1 MLALAV
7 LSGCSGLLHSH
18 ARPSQVYVLRAASQP
33 QARTTSVSS
42 PSASLHV
49 QRAIAGPG
57 LDTEHIVLV
66 QSDHRMS
73 FYAASSWPAALP
85 DLVEELAVDS
95 LHASGAWGSVQDS
108 SSTFPSEYVLQ
119 IVIRR
124 FEADYTANPALP
136 EIHVVF
142 DCTIGRRS
150 NREVLASYMA
160 EGSATAAANRLADV
174 VTAFESASNQA
185 LAVIVQRSAQ
195 AVLTAA
201 EPGKT
206 AQQR

>member
-1 MLALAV
+1 MLALAGS
-7 LSGCSGLLHSH
+7 SGCSGLLHSN
-18 ARPSQVYVLRAASQP
+18 ARPAQVYVLRAAPQL

-57 LDTEHIVLV
+57 LDTEHIMLV

-95 LHASGAWGSVQDS
+95 LHRSGAWGSVQDS
-108 SSTFPSEYVLQ
+108 SSAFPSEYVLQ

-160 EGSATAAANRLADV
+160 EGSATATANRLADV

-185 LAVIVQRSAQ
+185 LAIIVQRSAQ
-195 AVLTAA
+195 AVLAA
-201 EPGKT
+201 SEQPKT
-206 AQQR
+206 AQHE